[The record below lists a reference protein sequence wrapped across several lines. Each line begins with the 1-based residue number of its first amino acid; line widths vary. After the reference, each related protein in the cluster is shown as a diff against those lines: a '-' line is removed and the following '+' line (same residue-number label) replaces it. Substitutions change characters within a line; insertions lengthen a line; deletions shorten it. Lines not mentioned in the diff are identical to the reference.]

1 MALESELIWVLQAEA
16 ESHRGLNLA
25 LSSKHYTLVCC
36 ASDPCLCL
44 SLCKRSKQGQP
55 DAHAGMQ
62 VWRNQ
67 PEYLGQLLEEG
78 AAADAQDGES
88 GW

>member
-1 MALESELIWVLQAEA
+1 
-16 ESHRGLNLA
+16 
-25 LSSKHYTLVCC
+25 
-36 ASDPCLCL
+36 L
-44 SLCKRSKQGQP
+44 SLCKQSKQGQP

>member
-1 MALESELIWVLQAEA
+1 MIWVLQAEV
-16 ESHRGLNLA
+16 ESHRGHNLA
-25 LSSKHYTLVCC
+25 LSSKRLHLRV
-36 ASDPCLCL
+36 LCFRLWL
-44 SLCKRSKQGQP
+44 SLYKLNKQGQS

-67 PEYLGQLLEEG
+67 PEYLGQLLKEG